1 MAAGGN
7 HVRMSKQSQVKTA
20 AAVLIAG
27 ATMILAACSSGTSS
41 TSATKAAAP
50 SKTAPAAS
58 ASASASAHS
67 GSAMAHAGSSTAHAG
82 SPTAHAGSPT
92 PNHSTCKQVDSL
104 RTSLQDL
111 THLTLNATSV
121 RNIRTDLTKIQTHVN
136 ELKKQGGNS
145 ALSSQVNQL
154 SASLDN
160 VKKAA
165 NGLSTPP
172 STAQITAVVTSLT
185 QLKAQSKTALA
196 AMDAACPK

>member
-7 HVRMSKQSQVKTA
+7 HVGMSKQSQVKTA

-27 ATMILAACSSGTSS
+27 ATMILAACSSGTS
-41 TSATKAAAP
+41 TSATKAPAP
-50 SKTAPAAS
+50 GKTAPAAS

-172 STAQITAVVTSLT
+172 STTQITAVVTSLT